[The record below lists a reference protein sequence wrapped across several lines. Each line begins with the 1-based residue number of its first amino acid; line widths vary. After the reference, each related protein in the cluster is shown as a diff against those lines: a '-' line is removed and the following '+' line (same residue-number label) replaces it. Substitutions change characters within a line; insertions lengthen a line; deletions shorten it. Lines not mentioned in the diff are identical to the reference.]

1 MEGPHTSPT
10 IPSLA
15 MLAIQEEGSNNL
27 EPKITIISPVMSAR
41 DFTGASP
48 IEHSFSTV
56 EIVFKTPLKL
66 EESRS
71 TGPLSKLL
79 QQSRYYFLLCRSLF
93 HQKLHVKVTKIYFSF
108 TNYLF

>member
-41 DFTGASP
+41 DFTVTGASP
-48 IEHSFSTV
+48 IEHSFSLHWSV
-56 EIVFKTPLKL
+56 VKAVAAIKVLFFA
-66 EESRS
+66 
-71 TGPLSKLL
+71 LSFSIPSKITC
-79 QQSRYYFLLCRSLF
+79 QSNEDLF
-93 HQKLHVKVTKIYFSF
+93 FFY
-108 TNYLF
+108 